1 MAYTLFIGNK
11 NYSSWSLRPWLVLR
25 QGGIP
30 FQEELVSLQ
39 DDPGKAARLG
49 R

>member
-39 DDPGKAARLG
+39 DDPG
-49 R
+49 